1 MPFKNSYILN
11 LWKKNFFLKVQV
23 QLSSLDYNDDM
34 GVIVS
39 WYMLLICRMTTK
51 QVIDNDCGVGKM
63 TQFEM
68 NIFVFKM
75 KVVKKLIT
83 VIMAGMASVSQQPLL
98 PSTKAHGQTGCRW
111 VLFFSHISL
120 VCENLSQFKIYWSFF
135 LVSKLLSIGRIW
147 VRNICRWRHLSGFLA
162 NFCQRQKKNIPQFP

>member
-1 MPFKNSYILN
+1 M
-11 LWKKNFFLKVQV
+11 QV

-63 TQFEM
+63 TKFEM

-75 KVVKKLIT
+75 KVVKNK
-83 VIMAGMASVSQQPLL
+83 
-98 PSTKAHGQTGCRW
+98 
-111 VLFFSHISL
+111 
-120 VCENLSQFKIYWSFF
+120 
-135 LVSKLLSIGRIW
+135 SI
-147 VRNICRWRHLSGFLA
+147 
-162 NFCQRQKKNIPQFP
+162 P